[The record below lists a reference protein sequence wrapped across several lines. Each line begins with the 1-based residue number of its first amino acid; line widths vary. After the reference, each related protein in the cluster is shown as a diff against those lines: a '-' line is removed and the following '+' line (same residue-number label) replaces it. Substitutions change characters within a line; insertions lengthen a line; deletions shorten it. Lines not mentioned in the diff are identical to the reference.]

1 MLKCG
6 GQRVSPKEVENGIAG
21 MPGVSEV
28 AVIGV
33 EDDVMGQAVKAFVV
47 PSPGA
52 QVTERDVLRFCREHM
67 EPAMVPK
74 WVEVA
79 TELPK
84 LDNGKIDKNRLTPQA
99 GTVRGE

>member
-1 MLKCG
+1 MIKCG
-6 GQRVSPKEVENGIAG
+6 GQRVSPKEVENAISG

-33 EDDVMGQAVKAFVV
+33 EDDVMGRAVKAFVV

-52 QVTERDVLRFCREHM
+52 EVTERDVLRFCREHL
-67 EPAMVPK
+67 EPVMVPK

-84 LDNGKIDKNRLTPQA
+84 LDSGKIDRNRLTRQA
-99 GTVRGE
+99 GAVP